1 MAFSLVERGER
12 ERPPPVGGFYW
23 LTREARFEKREE
35 LGLAKCMDLASSPG
49 FEVGKSLRLG

>member
-12 ERPPPVGGFYW
+12 ERPPPDVGFYW

-35 LGLAKCMDLASSPG
+35 LGLAKCMDLASSTG
-49 FEVGKSLRLG
+49 WEVGRSLRPG